1 MKKDRYF
8 IWALPIAVAI
18 IVILLHI
25 ISFIYDYRM
34 LKGIYELITT
44 NGYNNELFFNLDKF
58 LKTYDNQYLITG
70 MEIVGLAISVW
81 IGLNIYNIVKRDS
94 IKELETTAIETK
106 SELEEFRDQYKFNNL
121 SILENANF
129 KEERINNYL
138 VIILKKYGQKVLDY
152 KSTQTIIYI
161 EKTMQ
166 VIIKNLEIENY
177 YAMKDNLKIIE
188 KTLAQFKDEKDT
200 HILVNAN
207 EQEKKVIETYLQV
220 RYGDYNYYMGLYY
233 FRNKKGRDDLSYAKY
248 YLERAYDDYNLVK
261 TDEEQLVK
269 TYINNVQSYICN
281 LLYHIIK
288 EVGSKEEKE
297 TNHRNIE
304 KALEHSMNACTTLS
318 GTPYE
323 TKYARDHR
331 NYGVNIE
338 SALSLGNTNDVEWF
352 EEMLKALNQY
362 KKALKFDKN
371 DINTLTSIASCILKI
386 YDRIIRITEDEEDEE
401 KTINKLKDLQ
411 NIDLLQVIGDFTT
424 QNPQFKG
431 EITIDM
437 MNMAYNSAVKAQI
450 IKPYEIASHYHLIH
464 IYLYKIMM
472 SKNDSDKKIFIDK
485 VNSEIITCESLYNIS
500 TIDFSY
506 AFLFKARN
514 FCFSINDEQRGKY
527 YYDLIKSKR
536 NKEKNDDITSN

>member
-233 FRNKKGRDDLSYAKY
+233 FRNKR
-248 YLERAYDDYNLVK
+248 
-261 TDEEQLVK
+261 
-269 TYINNVQSYICN
+269 
-281 LLYHIIK
+281 
-288 EVGSKEEKE
+288 
-297 TNHRNIE
+297 
-304 KALEHSMNACTTLS
+304 
-318 GTPYE
+318 
-323 TKYARDHR
+323 
-331 NYGVNIE
+331 
-338 SALSLGNTNDVEWF
+338 
-352 EEMLKALNQY
+352 EEMTYLMQ
-362 KKALKFDKN
+362 
-371 DINTLTSIASCILKI
+371 SIIWKEHMM
-386 YDRIIRITEDEEDEE
+386 III
-401 KTINKLKDLQ
+401 
-411 NIDLLQVIGDFTT
+411 
-424 QNPQFKG
+424 
-431 EITIDM
+431 
-437 MNMAYNSAVKAQI
+437 
-450 IKPYEIASHYHLIH
+450 
-464 IYLYKIMM
+464 
-472 SKNDSDKKIFIDK
+472 
-485 VNSEIITCESLYNIS
+485 
-500 TIDFSY
+500 
-506 AFLFKARN
+506 
-514 FCFSINDEQRGKY
+514 
-527 YYDLIKSKR
+527 
-536 NKEKNDDITSN
+536 